1 MSAGIAS
8 WRMPPAVARWS
19 ASRTP
24 RERAVLAALAVLVAG
39 LLAWFAVW
47 QPLQR
52 DLAAL
57 QVAVPAEQRALAA
70 ARRMTDD
77 IASLARNPP
86 AQRTVD
92 ARAELERIA
101 AERGLRAALT
111 DITWQDDRVRLV
123 FADVHVDALVPFLE
137 ALARDARL
145 TVREATLTA
154 RVEPGTVRAEI
165 TLAR

>member
-1 MSAGIAS
+1 MSAGVAS

-24 RERAVLAALAVLVAG
+24 RERAVLAALAVLVAA

-57 QVAVPAEQRALAA
+57 QAAVPAGQRALAG
-70 ARRMTDD
+70 ARRMADD
-77 IASLARNPP
+77 MTSLARNPP

-92 ARAELERIA
+92 ARAELERLA
-101 AERGLRAALT
+101 TERGLRSAVTEIA
-111 DITWQDDRVRLV
+111 WRDDRVRLV
-123 FADVHVDALVPFLE
+123 FADVSVDALVPFLE

-154 RVEPGTVRAEI
+154 RVEPGSVRAEI

>member
-1 MSAGIAS
+1 MSAGIVRS
-8 WRMPPAVARWS
+8 RIPPAVTRWS
-19 ASRTP
+19 ASRSP
-24 RERAVLAALAVLVAG
+24 RERAVLAALAVLLAA
-39 LLAWFAVW
+39 LLGWFAAW

-52 DLAAL
+52 DLTAL
-57 QVAVPAEQRALAA
+57 QAAVPAEQRALAA
-70 ARRMTDD
+70 ARRMAEDMT
-77 IASLARNPP
+77 SLARNPP

-111 DITWQDDRVRLV
+111 EIAWQDDRVRLV
-123 FADVHVDALVPFLE
+123 FADVNVDALVPFLE

-145 TVREATLTA
+145 TVREAALTA